1 MNTGTVVQFREPLNA
16 EERKE
21 RFLVL
26 GEERE
31 RLLVQDLALAHW
43 PIAPT
48 AVYRASDLVRTTD
61 EDPTL
66 FGLCSTCGC
75 AYYIGSWDELNKE
88 CPRCGKRPISEE
100 EEQNQ

>member
-26 GEERE
+26 EDRTK
-31 RLLVQDLALAHW
+31 RLLVQDLAFAHW

-48 AVYRASDLVRTTD
+48 AVYRASDLMRTTD

-66 FGLCSTCGC
+66 FGLCSACGC
-75 AYYIGSWDELNKE
+75 TYYIGSWNDLNKE
-88 CPRCGKRPISEE
+88 CPNCGKRPINEE
-100 EEQNQ
+100 EGTK